1 MTLIYCFVIIPANSK
16 ITLRAMN
23 QHTLPEPVTTAQ
35 RIKNIQKS
43 IRSADIELRAKY
55 SFLNHQNTIGLCI
68 CLLSLAG
75 MVGTGAAY
83 IAGMIPAWLCII
95 VATVFASIS
104 HELEHDLIH
113 KLYFKNKV
121 AVQNLMMAIVWLM
134 RPNTVNPWYR
144 RTIHINHH
152 KKSGTE
158 DDIEE
163 RVIGNGMKFGFKRV
177 LISLDA
183 FLSISLRRKELRS
196 MKGYQYLQFVLRGAP
211 LAHVFIICFYSFV
224 AFHTYD
230 YFAPYLALSTSY
242 PVWLTSTVSVLNVLA
257 VVWILPNALRAFCLN
272 SITTLMH
279 YYGDVDS
286 LLKQCQ
292 VMNHWALL
300 PIHLLSFN
308 FGTTH
313 TIHHFFVTQPF
324 YLRQMVAK
332 KILPVMQENGIRFN
346 DFASL
351 FRANRFAENGDLSTT
366 SAR

>member
-1 MTLIYCFVIIPANSK
+1 MRKSNLSESLTP
-16 ITLRAMN
+16 
-23 QHTLPEPVTTAQ
+23 AQ

-43 IRSADIELRAKY
+43 IRLADAEVRAKY
-55 SFLNHQNTIGLCI
+55 SFLKHQNTIGLCI

-75 MVGTGAAY
+75 MVATGAAY
-83 IAGMIPAWLCII
+83 IGGLIPAWLCIV

-113 KLYFKNKV
+113 KLYFKDNRF
-121 AVQNLMMAIVWLM
+121 VQNLMMAIVWLM
-134 RPNTVNPWYR
+134 RPNTINPWYR
-144 RTIHINHH
+144 RTIHVNHH

-163 RVIGNGMKFGFKRV
+163 RVIGNGMKFGFKRI
-177 LISLDA
+177 LISLDG

-196 MKGYQYLQFVLRGAP
+196 MKNYGYLQFVRSGAP
-211 LAHVFIICFYSFV
+211 LAPVYIICLYGFAV
-224 AFHTYD
+224 FHLYNNL
-230 YFAPYLALSTSY
+230 APALGLSTDYSL
-242 PVWLTSTVSVLNVLA
+242 WFLSLINVLNIVA
-257 VVWILPNALRAFCLN
+257 VVWILPNALRAFCLH

-308 FGTTH
+308 FGSTH
-313 TIHHFFVTQPF
+313 TIHHFLVTQPF
-324 YLRQMVAK
+324 YLRQMVASK
-332 KILPVMQENGIRFN
+332 VYPVMKENGIRFN

-351 FRANRFAENGDLSTT
+351 FRANRFTQEAV
-366 SAR
+366 

>member
-1 MTLIYCFVIIPANSK
+1 MSELNLSESVS
-16 ITLRAMN
+16 
-23 QHTLPEPVTTAQ
+23 TAQ
-35 RIKNIQKS
+35 RIKNIQKC
-43 IRSADIELRAKY
+43 IRAADAELRAKY
-55 SFLNHQNTIGLCI
+55 AFLNHQNTIGMCI

-75 MVGTGAAY
+75 MLGSGLAY
-83 IAGMIPAWLCII
+83 LNGIIPAWLCI
-95 VATVFASIS
+95 VVSTMFASVS

-113 KLYFKNKV
+113 KLYFKKNPI
-121 AVQNLMMAIVWLM
+121 VQNGMMAVVWLM

-152 KKSGTE
+152 KNSGTE
-158 DDIEE
+158 NDIEE
-163 RVIGNGMKFGFKRV
+163 RVIGNGMKFGFKRI
-177 LISLDA
+177 LISLDG

-196 MKGYQYLQFVLRGAP
+196 MKGYGYLQFVLRGAP

-224 AFHTYD
+224 LFHAYN
-230 YFAPYLALSTSY
+230 YFAPYFALSTDY
-242 PVWLTSTVSVLNVLA
+242 PQWLTSAMNGLNILA
-257 VVWILPNALRAFCLN
+257 VIWILPNALRAFCLN

-286 LLKQCQ
+286 LLKECQ

-300 PIHLLSFN
+300 PFHILSFN

-313 TIHHFFVTQPF
+313 TIHHFLVTQPF

-332 KILPVMQENGIRFN
+332 KVLPVMKENGIRFN

-351 FRANRFAENGDLSTT
+351 IRANRFADHGDLPMTGS
-366 SAR
+366 S

>member
-1 MTLIYCFVIIPANSK
+1 MLKKMTEAN
-16 ITLRAMN
+16 L
-23 QHTLPEPVTTAQ
+23 LEPLTASQ

-43 IRSADIELRAKY
+43 IRSADAELRAKY
-55 SFLNHQNTIGLCI
+55 SFLKHQNTIGLCI
-68 CLLSLAG
+68 CIFSLAG
-75 MVGTGAAY
+75 MIGSGYAY
-83 IAGMIPAWLCII
+83 MSGMIPAWLCI
-95 VATVFASIS
+95 VASTMFASIS

-113 KLYFKNKV
+113 KLYFKKNLL
-121 AVQNLMMAIVWLM
+121 VQNSMMAIVWLM

-163 RVIGNGMKFGFKRV
+163 RVLGNGMKFGFKRI

-183 FLSISLRRKELRS
+183 FLSISLRRRELRS
-196 MKGYQYLQFVLRGAP
+196 MRGYRYLQFVLRGAP
-211 LAHVFIICFYSFV
+211 LAHVFIICFYGFV

-230 YFAPYLALSTSY
+230 YFASSLALSTDY
-242 PVWLTSTVSVLNVLA
+242 PAWINSTMSVLNVLA

-286 LLKQCQ
+286 LMKQCQ
-292 VMNHWALL
+292 VMNHWTLL
-300 PIHLLSFN
+300 PINLLSFN
-308 FGTTH
+308 FGSTH
-313 TIHHFFVTQPF
+313 TIHHFLVTQPF

-332 KILPVMQENGIRFN
+332 KVLPVMKENGIRFN

-351 FRANRFAENGDLSTT
+351 IRANRFTERVSP
-366 SAR
+366 S

>member
-1 MTLIYCFVIIPANSK
+1 VSCMAESVVLESLTK
-16 ITLRAMN
+16 
-23 QHTLPEPVTTAQ
+23 AQ

-43 IRSADIELRAKY
+43 IRSADADLRARY
-55 SFLNHQNTIGLCI
+55 PFLNNQDMIGLAF
-68 CLLSLAG
+68 CLFSLAG
-75 MVGTGAAY
+75 MVGTGFAY

-95 VATVFASIS
+95 VSTLFASIS

-113 KLYFKNKV
+113 KLYFKNNRLI
-121 AVQNLMMAIVWLM
+121 QNTMMAVVWLM
-134 RPNTVNPWYR
+134 RPNTVNP
-144 RTIHINHH
+144 

-163 RVIGNGMKFGFKRV
+163 RVLGNGMKFGFKRI

-196 MKGYQYLQFVLRGAP
+196 MKGYRYLQFVLRGAP
-211 LAHVFIICFYSFV
+211 LAHVFIICFYGFV

-230 YFAPYLALSTSY
+230 YFAPALALSTDY
-242 PVWLTSTVSVLNVLA
+242 PLWLTSIVSGLNVLA

-272 SITTLMH
+272 TVTTLMH

-292 VMNHWALL
+292 VMNHWALM
-300 PIHLLSFN
+300 PMNLLSFN
-308 FGTTH
+308 FGSTH
-313 TIHHFFVTQPF
+313 TIHHFLVTQPF

-332 KILPVMQENGIRFN
+332 KVLPVMKENGIRFN
-346 DFASL
+346 DFSVSL
-351 FRANRFAENGDLSTT
+351 F
-366 SAR
+366 

>member
-1 MTLIYCFVIIPANSK
+1 MSK
-16 ITLRAMN
+16 DN
-23 QHTLPEPVTTAQ
+23 LPEPLTAAQ
-35 RIKNIQKS
+35 KIKNIQKS
-43 IRSADIELRAKY
+43 IRLADTELRGKY
-55 SFLNHQNTIGLCI
+55 SFLKHQNTIGLCI
-68 CLLSLAG
+68 CVLSLAG
-75 MVGTGAAY
+75 MIGAGLAY
-83 IAGMIPAWLCII
+83 ITGMISAWLCIL

-113 KLYFKNKV
+113 KLYFKKNRL
-121 AVQNLMMAIVWLM
+121 VQNAMMAIVWLM

-163 RVIGNGMKFGFKRV
+163 RVLGNGMEFGFKRI
-177 LISLDA
+177 LISLDG

-196 MKGYQYLQFVLRGAP
+196 MKGYRYLQFVLRGAP
-211 LAHVFIICFYSFV
+211 LAHIFIACFYSFV
-224 AFHTYD
+224 AFHAYN
-230 YFAPYLALSTSY
+230 YFAPGLALSTNY
-242 PVWLTSTVSVLNVLA
+242 PLWLTSVVSVLNVLA

-300 PIHLLSFN
+300 PVHVLSFN
-308 FGTTH
+308 FGVTH
-313 TIHHFFVTQPF
+313 TIHHFLVTQPF
-324 YLRQMVAK
+324 YLRQMVARK
-332 KILPVMQENGIRFN
+332 VLPVMKENGIRFN
-346 DFASL
+346 DFSSL
-351 FRANRFAENGDLSTT
+351 FRANRFKKEGEPSMAAGVNLT
-366 SAR
+366 